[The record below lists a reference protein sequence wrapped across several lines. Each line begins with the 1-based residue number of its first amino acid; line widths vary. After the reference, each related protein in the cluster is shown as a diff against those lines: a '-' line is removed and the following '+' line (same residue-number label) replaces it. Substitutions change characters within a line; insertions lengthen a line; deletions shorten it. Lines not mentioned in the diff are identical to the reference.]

1 MMTRDALL
9 WRLKYLVLL
18 VAIIM
23 VASFAPVPH

>member
-9 WRLKYLVLL
+9 WRLKYLVVL

-23 VASFAPVPH
+23 VASFTQAVR